1 MPPLLARVPTA
12 HLLIVGDGPER
23 EALHTLAQ
31 TLEIGGR
38 IVFAGAIPDAARALP
53 VVDLYVTASSREGL
67 PLAVLEA
74 MACGRAVLA
83 TAAPGHVDVVEPEV
97 TGRLVPVDDAGA
109 LAEAAAGLLRDP
121 ALRDRMGRA
130 GQERVGRDFSHARML
145 AEIAD
150 VYRAAGRVFRPGRGR
165 GV

>member
-130 GQERVGRDFSHARML
+130 GQERVARDFSHARML